1 MILCEIT
8 YAKLRQQHV
17 EQNDVKTDSKT
28 GEEKNMREQS
38 ELQVTVRGAIIG
50 GSKPLICL
58 PLVGDTRAK
67 VLQEAEA
74 LVTLQPDLLEWR
86 IDAYDKVENIEDC
99 LSLLK
104 EIRGVIGE
112 TPLIFT
118 CRIDLEGGIK
128 EISRENR
135 LKLSSSAME
144 TGDIDI
150 IDIELCN
157 DKEFIAIIKSQAKQC
172 GVSLIL
178 SYHNF
183 KETPSE
189 AFIYSKLVEAQE
201 AGAEISKVA
210 VMPKNYNDVLTL
222 LSATNKARNE
232 IVRGPMVTM
241 SMGPEGAVSRLA
253 GGLFGS
259 DITFAIGMQA
269 SAPGQIPIKELKN
282 GMALLYNG

>member
-1 MILCEIT
+1 M
-8 YAKLRQQHV
+8 RQ
-17 EQNDVKTDSKT
+17 
-28 GEEKNMREQS
+28 QS
-38 ELQVTVRGAIIG
+38 ELQVTVRGAVIG
-50 GSKPLICL
+50 GPRPLICL

-67 VLQEAEA
+67 VLQEAEE
-74 LVTLQPDLLEWR
+74 LVTLHPDLLEWR
-86 IDAYDKVENIEDC
+86 IDAYNEVEDTDDC

-104 EIRGVIGE
+104 ELRGVIGG

-118 CRIDLEGGIK
+118 CRIDLEGGFK

-135 LKLSSSAME
+135 LKLCTSAMQ
-144 TGDIDI
+144 TGDADLV
-150 IDIELCN
+150 DIELCN
-157 DKEFIAIIKSQAKQC
+157 DHEFIAAIKMQAKQS

-189 AFIYSKLVEAQE
+189 AFIYSKLVEAQK

-210 VMPKNYNDVLTL
+210 VMPKNYGDVLTL

-232 IVRGPMVTM
+232 IVRGPIVTM

-269 SAPGQIPIKELKN
+269 SAPGQIPIKELKK
-282 GMALLYNG
+282 GMDLLYNG

>member
-1 MILCEIT
+1 M
-8 YAKLRQQHV
+8 RQ
-17 EQNDVKTDSKT
+17 
-28 GEEKNMREQS
+28 QS
-38 ELQVTVRGAIIG
+38 ELQVTVRGATIG
-50 GSKPLICL
+50 GPRPLICL

-67 VLQEAEA
+67 VLQEAEE
-74 LVTLQPDLLEWR
+74 LVTLHPDLLEWR
-86 IDAYDKVENIEDC
+86 IDAYDDVENREDC

-128 EISRENR
+128 KISRENR
-135 LKLSSSAME
+135 LELSTAAMKS
-144 TGDIDI
+144 GDVDL

-157 DKEFIAIIKSQAKQC
+157 DNEFIAIIKKQAKQS

-189 AFIYSKLVEAQE
+189 AFIYSKLVEAQK

-210 VMPKNYNDVLTL
+210 VMPKNYSDVLTL

-232 IVRGPMVTM
+232 TVRGPIVTM

-269 SAPGQIPIKELKN
+269 SAPGQIPIKVLKK
-282 GMALLYNG
+282 GMDLLYNG

>member
-1 MILCEIT
+1 M
-8 YAKLRQQHV
+8 RQ
-17 EQNDVKTDSKT
+17 
-28 GEEKNMREQS
+28 QS
-38 ELQVTVRGAIIG
+38 ELQVTVRGAVIG
-50 GSKPLICL
+50 GSRPLICL

-67 VLQEAEA
+67 VLQEAEELVA
-74 LVTLQPDLLEWR
+74 LHPDLLEWR
-86 IDAYDKVENIEDC
+86 IDGYDGVEKREDC

-104 EIRGVIGE
+104 ELRGVIGE

-118 CRIDLEGGIK
+118 CRIDQEGGFK
-128 EISRENR
+128 KISRENR
-135 LKLSSSAME
+135 LKLCISAMQSGAVDLVD
-144 TGDIDI
+144 T
-150 IDIELCN
+150 ELCN
-157 DKEFIAIIKSQAKQC
+157 DHEFIAAIKAQAKQS

-183 KETPSE
+183 DETPSE
-189 AFIYSKLVEAQE
+189 AFIYSKLAEAQK

-210 VMPKNYNDVLTL
+210 VMPKHYGDVLTL

-232 IVRGPMVTM
+232 IVRGPIVTM

-282 GMALLYNG
+282 GMDLLYNANK